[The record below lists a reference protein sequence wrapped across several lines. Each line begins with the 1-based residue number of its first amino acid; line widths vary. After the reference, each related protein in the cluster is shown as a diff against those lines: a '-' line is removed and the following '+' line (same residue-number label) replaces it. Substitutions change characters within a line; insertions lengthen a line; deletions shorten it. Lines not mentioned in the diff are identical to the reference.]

1 MADRRRGSRGT
12 RAGEFSSSRSTRS
25 TSRSSSR
32 GVSSS
37 RSVRGDRAG
46 RTGHGSDGYGRDDVY
61 SRSGRGGRRSGSGSS
76 RGGGSGSRSRSSE
89 PAAKVAGGSLLEFL
103 FGNRFRTLLLLFC
116 VIVGIYCF
124 QLFRLQVIDAGW
136 LSEAAIEGRTS
147 SITLEPRRG
156 TIYDRNGVVLATS
169 VDATTIYVDP
179 TEVTDANMTA
189 SLLAEVLGGDK
200 KDYLEKVTASNTRY
214 SIIKR
219 KVDTSVGDQL
229 SELATARV
237 AEAQKKADEQAGSSD
252 SADTVA
258 SGIHFVSES
267 RREYPNGQ
275 VGGQIV
281 GACNIGVDDDTNR
294 EYYYGMCGIE
304 AQYNDILSGT
314 PGYEKAEYS
323 RSGQRIPSAEY
334 EHVDAV
340 DGQDIVLSIDIE
352 LQRQVE
358 ESLTSGCEGMNATGG
373 SSVVMDGETGEI
385 YAAASLPLFNPADRT
400 EVKEG
405 ATSLKAVSSLFE
417 PGSIFKSVSAMA
429 VLETGTM
436 TPDTELFCPS
446 YITADGYTISDAHER
461 GDATYTLRQILDQS
475 SNVGISLATEQMG
488 FQQLYDHI
496 IRYNLHT
503 KTGVD
508 FPGEGEE
515 GTDALG
521 MLTSFDKWSAVQAY
535 NVSFGQGVSVTPLQM
550 VRFYGA
556 LVNDGVECTPHFLI
570 SKPQSGEKPTYETT
584 KVIENTDAI
593 ADMQSMLKTV
603 VTEGTGTKAAIDGYN
618 VAGKTST
625 AEIYDEENGGYR
637 EGVYNLAF
645 TGFIADSSSKLVC
658 FVGANEVPG
667 DGVVTP
673 IFKDIMTAAID
684 RFGITS
690 E

>member
-1 MADRRRGSRGT
+1 LL
-12 RAGEFSSSRSTRS
+12 
-25 TSRSSSR
+25 
-32 GVSSS
+32 GVF
-37 RSVRGDRAG
+37 VVLCL
-46 RTGHGSDGYGRDDVY
+46 VY
-61 SRSGRGGRRSGSGSS
+61 F
-76 RGGGSGSRSRSSE
+76 
-89 PAAKVAGGSLLEFL
+89 V
-103 FGNRFRTLLLLFC
+103 
-116 VIVGIYCF
+116 
-124 QLFRLQVIDAGW
+124 QLIKLQVIDAGW
-136 LSEAAIEGRTS
+136 LSEAAEAQRTS
-147 SITLEPRRG
+147 SITIEPRRG

-179 TEVTDANMTA
+179 SEVTDANMTA
-189 SLLAEVLGGDK
+189 SLLAEVLGGEA
-200 KDYLEKVTASNTRY
+200 KDYLEKVTASNTLY
-214 SIIKR
+214 SVIKR
-219 KVDTSVGDQL
+219 KADTSVGDQL
-229 SELATARV
+229 SELATERV
-237 AEAQKKADEQAGSSD
+237 AQAQEKADEKAKASGEE
-252 SADTVA
+252 AETVA
-258 SGIHFVSES
+258 SGIHFVTES

-281 GACNIGVDDDTNR
+281 GACNIGVDEENNR
-294 EYYYGMCGIE
+294 EYYYGMCGLE
-304 AQYNDILSGT
+304 AQYDDILSGT
-314 PGYEKAEYS
+314 PGYEKAEYG

-334 EHVDAV
+334 ERVDAV
-340 DGQDIVLSIDIE
+340 DGQDIVVSIDIE

-405 ATSLKAVSSLFE
+405 ATSLKAVTNLFE

-429 VLETGTM
+429 ILETGTL
-436 TPDTELFCPS
+436 TPDSELYCPAS
-446 YITADGYTISDAHER
+446 ITADGYTISDAHER
-461 GDATYTLRQILDQS
+461 GDATYSLRDILDQS
-475 SNVGISLATEQMG
+475 SNVGISLATEKMG

-496 IRYNLHT
+496 IKYNLHT
-503 KTGVD
+503 RTGVD

-521 MLTSFDKWSAVQAY
+521 MLTDFDQWSAVQAY

-556 LVNDGVECTPHFLI
+556 IVNDGVECTPHFLI
-570 SKPQSGEKPTYETT
+570 SKPQSGETVTYETT
-584 KVIENTDAI
+584 KVIDNESAI

-603 VTEGTGTKAAIDGYN
+603 VTDGTGTKAAIDGYN

-673 IFKDIMTAAID
+673 IFKDIMQTAID
-684 RFGITS
+684 RFRITS

>member
-1 MADRRRGSRGT
+1 MSDSRRSSRDSRVSRSFSGSNAT
-12 RAGEFSSSRSTRS
+12 NRASRSSRRDAFTGRSSSSSRSSRSGGGRYESGSTRGADYRRGGGYS
-25 TSRSSSR
+25 SDRSSSR
-32 GVSSS
+32 GRGQGSHGASVESS
-37 RSVRGDRAG
+37 GA
-46 RTGHGSDGYGRDDVY
+46 
-61 SRSGRGGRRSGSGSS
+61 
-76 RGGGSGSRSRSSE
+76 
-89 PAAKVAGGSLLEFL
+89 
-103 FGNRFRTLLLLFC
+103 NRFLILLGVFAVLCLVYF
-116 VIVGIYCF
+116 V
-124 QLFRLQVIDAGW
+124 QLIKLQVIDAGW
-136 LSEAAIEGRTS
+136 LSEAAETQRTS
-147 SITLEPRRG
+147 SITIEPRRG

-179 TEVTDANMTA
+179 SEVTDANMTA
-189 SLLAEVLGGDK
+189 SLLAEVLGGEA
-200 KDYLEKVTASNTRY
+200 KDYLEKVTASNTLY
-214 SIIKR
+214 SVIKR
-219 KVDTSVGDQL
+219 KADTSVGDQL
-229 SELATARV
+229 SELATERV
-237 AEAQKKADEQAGSSD
+237 AQAQEKADEKAKASGEE
-252 SADTVA
+252 AETVA
-258 SGIHFVSES
+258 SGIHFVTES

-275 VGGQIV
+275 VAGQIV
-281 GACNIGVDDDTNR
+281 GACNIGVDEENNR
-294 EYYYGMCGIE
+294 EYYYGMCGLE
-304 AQYNDILSGT
+304 AQYDDILSGT
-314 PGYEKAEYS
+314 PGYEKAEYG

-334 EHVDAV
+334 ERVDAV
-340 DGQDIVLSIDIE
+340 DGQDIVVSIDIE

-405 ATSLKAVSSLFE
+405 ATSLKAVTNLFE

-429 VLETGTM
+429 ILETGTL
-436 TPDTELFCPS
+436 TPDSELYCPAS
-446 YITADGYTISDAHER
+446 ITADGYTISDAHER
-461 GDATYTLRQILDQS
+461 GDATYSLRDILDQS
-475 SNVGISLATEQMG
+475 SNVGISLATEKMG

-496 IRYNLHT
+496 IKYNLHT
-503 KTGVD
+503 RTGVD

-521 MLTSFDKWSAVQAY
+521 MLTDFDKWSAVQAY

-556 LVNDGVECTPHFLI
+556 IVNNGVECTPHFLI
-570 SKPQSGEKPTYETT
+570 SKPQSGETVSYDTT
-584 KVIENTDAI
+584 KVIDNESAI

-603 VTEGTGTKAAIDGYN
+603 VTDGTGTKAAIDGYN

-673 IFKDIMTAAID
+673 IFKDIMQTAID
-684 RFGITS
+684 RFRITS